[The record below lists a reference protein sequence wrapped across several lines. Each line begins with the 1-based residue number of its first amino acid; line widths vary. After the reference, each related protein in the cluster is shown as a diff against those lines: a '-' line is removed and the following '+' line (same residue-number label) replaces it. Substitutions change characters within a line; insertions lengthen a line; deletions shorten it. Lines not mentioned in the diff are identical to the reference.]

1 MLQRSMEFNKTLT
14 QQSLQDNEFT
24 YGMRT
29 WTYGTDEC
37 CVYLKLIE
45 ERGKWWYLGNL
56 RFPGSKVIG
65 LRGTVFH
72 MLARDPNR
80 DDVWDVAAYGRLG
93 SGGAFMF
100 PFLRE
105 LDGRTCRIE
114 IAPALNRR
122 PADLPQLALT
132 RNVRPRLLIAGSK
145 PPARHFD
152 LIKVDAEYIT
162 IRVPNQLAPYDLVC
176 AASTDIENNQI
187 LAIKLLHASSTA
199 ESDLKGC
206 RCERGILFRGR
217 ADDKV
222 MIDAW
227 PLTTAPDTRRLIT
240 DTMLDTLAAENDTAA
255 RKIREFR
262 TDVSRL
268 ESESQE

>member
-1 MLQRSMEFNKTLT
+1 MLT
-14 QQSLQDNEFT
+14 
-24 YGMRT
+24 
-29 WTYGTDEC
+29 
-37 CVYLKLIE
+37 
-45 ERGKWWYLGNL
+45 
-56 RFPGSKVIG
+56 
-65 LRGTVFH
+65 
-72 MLARDPNR
+72 RDPNR

-100 PFLRE
+100 PFLRG

-132 RNVRPRLLIAGSK
+132 RRDRPLVLGAGGK
-145 PPARHFD
+145 PPARPFD
-152 LIKVDAEYIT
+152 LIKVDAEYVT
-162 IRVPNQLAPYDLVC
+162 ICIPNQLAPYDLVC

-187 LAIKLLHASSTA
+187 LAIKLLHAIGTA

-206 RCERGILFRGR
+206 RCERGTLFKCH

-222 MIDAW
+222 TIDAW

-240 DTMLDTLAAENDTAA
+240 DEMLDTLAAEDETAA
-255 RKIREFR
+255 KKIREFR